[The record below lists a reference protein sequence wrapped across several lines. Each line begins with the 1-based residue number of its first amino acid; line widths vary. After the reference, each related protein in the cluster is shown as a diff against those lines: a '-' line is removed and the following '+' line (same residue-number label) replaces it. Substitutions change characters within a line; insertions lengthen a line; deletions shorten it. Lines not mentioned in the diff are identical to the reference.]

1 MRDCTEWSRPTLAAR
16 DALTYSSSL
25 ISKSVADLKASY
37 EIFEGSAIEL
47 LVVLKD
53 RWLAHP
59 G

>member
-1 MRDCTEWSRPTLAAR
+1 MAAR